1 MDDQTYWYGLTAAI
15 IPTAAATCHHRENPR
30 AARARSPYA
39 TDDSS
44 LIDRRLWRG
53 RNKRPDSAA
62 TASVSA
68 PRAPD
73 R

>member
-15 IPTAAATCHHRENPR
+15 IPAAAATCHHRENPR
-30 AARARSPYA
+30 AVRARSPYA

-53 RNKRPDSAA
+53 
-62 TASVSA
+62 
-68 PRAPD
+68 
-73 R
+73 